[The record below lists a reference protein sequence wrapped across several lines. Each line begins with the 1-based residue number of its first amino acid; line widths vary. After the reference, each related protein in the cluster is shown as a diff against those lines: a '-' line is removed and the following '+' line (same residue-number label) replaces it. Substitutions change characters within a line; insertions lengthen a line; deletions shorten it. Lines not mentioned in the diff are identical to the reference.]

1 MQYSTPDRVKQ
12 TSSTTGTSDFTLSGS
27 IAGFNPFSVLS
38 AGALLPYV
46 IVAVDIGGNPTG
58 EWESGFGSYPS
69 ANTLARNTVLASSN
83 AGALVN
89 FSAGTKH
96 VSIGFNGMMAGW
108 IREKLSADR
117 TYYVRTDGSDSNTGL
132 TNTSVGAFLTIQKA
146 IDVVCGTLDTAI
158 YTVTIQVADGTY
170 TGANALKYFSGG
182 GSVIIQGN
190 TGAMSNVII
199 NPTSETCFTNTSG
212 RAGWELH
219 YMKLTTTTSGNGIY
233 CGRGSIMKFSN
244 LDFGACPGSH
254 QVMAEQ
260 GGKVQSQGNS
270 TISGNAYS
278 HFSATGTG
286 SEIRETGSY
295 TCTLTGTPAFTHFA
309 LASNLAFIYSSSVTY
324 SGSATGQRY
333 SAALNAVI
341 NTNGGGANYFPG
353 NTTSAPVT
361 GGQYA

>member
-1 MQYSTPDRVKQ
+1 MPYSTPDRVKQ

-132 TNTSVGAFLTIQKA
+132 TNTSGGAFLTIQKA

-170 TGANALKYFSGG
+170 TTPIIAKQFVGG
-182 GSVIIQGN
+182 GNI
-190 TGAMSNVII
+190 II
-199 NPTSETCFTNTSG
+199 NGNSGTPTNVVVNTTSAACFTNTSG
-212 RAGWELH
+212 SIGYSIR
-219 YMKLTTTTSGNGIY
+219 YMKLTTTTSGNCIY
-233 CGRGSIMKFSN
+233 CGSNSRVYFSGI
-244 LDFGACPGSH
+244 DFGAAPGSAH
-254 QVMAEQ
+254 IYAEQ
-260 GGKVQSQGNS
+260 GGKVQAQATY
-270 TISGNAYS
+270 TISGAANYHYLCGSQAEIRV
-278 HFSATGTG
+278 TG
-286 SEIRETGSY
+286 SWTVNISGS
-295 TCTLTGTPAFTHFA
+295 PAFTTFA
-309 LASNLAFIYSSSVTY
+309 YSADMAFLHHSSVTF
-324 SGSATGQRY
+324 SGTVTGKRY
-333 SAALNAVI
+333 DAIENSVI
-341 NTNGGGANYFPG
+341 KTYGGGASYFPG
-353 NTTSAPVT
+353 SVGGTTAT
-361 GGQYA
+361 GGQYT